1 MRVRNGYWLV
11 GRAGRWSGGLKA
23 VRAGARRGEAAPVVC
38 GGSGVS
44 SGGWY
49 PMPGREY
56 TGAGRGAAT
65 GRAEARCTAP
75 APFIVRS
82 SYNNAALSERWVQ
95 MPAAYPRAM
104 AQVHLRWEKNV

>member
-1 MRVRNGYWLV
+1 MGVRNGYWLV
-11 GRAGRWSGGLKA
+11 GRAGRWLGGLKA

-56 TGAGRGAAT
+56 TGAGRGAADRQ
-65 GRAEARCTAP
+65 GGGPLHR
-75 APFIVRS
+75 FGS
-82 SYNNAALSERWVQ
+82 
-95 MPAAYPRAM
+95 
-104 AQVHLRWEKNV
+104 VHCAV

>member
-11 GRAGRWSGGLKA
+11 GRAGRSESGPRRCAQRRGGPGGLRGLGGELGGL
-23 VRAGARRGEAAPVVC
+23 VSDAGRK
-38 GGSGVS
+38 
-44 SGGWY
+44 
-49 PMPGREY
+49 Y

-75 APFIVRS
+75 ASFIVRS